1 MKSIRY
7 FFAIVL
13 IATLIVGVSLVRPA
27 QAAASLVEITNFG
40 TNPSNLRMFVY
51 VPTNVAPNPPILVA
65 VHYCHGDGPAFFAG
79 SQFDELSEQYGY
91 IVIYPSVTQ
100 ASDGCFDVSSSA
112 ALTRGGGSD
121 PVGIM
126 SMVTYVEQHYNGDPT
141 RVYVTGVSS
150 GAMMTNVLLGDYPD
164 VFKAGVAFAGVPFGC
179 FAVNPD
185 SLRWSSACA
194 TGTVTHTAQEWG
206 DIARAAYPGY
216 SGPRPR
222 FQIWHGT
229 ADEVLSYVNF
239 GEEIKQ
245 WTNVYGISQ
254 TPTTTDSP
262 QSGWTRTRY
271 NGSSGVMLEAISMQ
285 GVPHNLPVNAAE
297 ALRFFGLDGSVTLTP
312 SITPGGPTLTPSRT
326 PTKTLTPSI
335 TNTPAPGLQIK
346 LQSASVDSN
355 SQSSVNLQI
364 SNTGATTLSNVTWR
378 WYFNTENGNAATSY
392 VLEKYYDQS
401 GVATVSG
408 PTLACGNTY
417 YFTVSYGTTNI
428 PMGTTWAY
436 NTAFHLSSFASTYDS
451 SNDWWHSGYAVGG
464 LPAAY
469 TIHTAIPGY
478 QASTRIWGNEP
489 TCSGVTPTPTQ
500 TVVISPTVTATRTRT
515 PTPTG
520 SAPAITLTFTRTP
533 TPTNTCACITP
544 VTRTP
549 TQTVGASPT
558 SSNTPVIT
566 LTRTP
571 TITNTPA
578 ISPTVTRTPTIT
590 NTAPTPTRTVTRTS
604 TPVVTATTGPGA
616 CSPVTSTITAPFT
629 FDGSGTFCWQ
639 SSALGTY
646 MNSWNTTSVSING
659 VNITNVYMAAGSY
672 PAKIGGFWY
681 VSYNSAVAW
690 GHFESK

>member
-1 MKSIRY
+1 MKLIRY
-7 FFAIVL
+7 IFAIIL
-13 IATLIVGVSLVRPA
+13 IAALVLGAALVRPA
-27 QAAASLVEITNFG
+27 RAAASLVEITNFG

-100 ASDGCFDVSSSA
+100 ASDGCFDVSSTA

-326 PTKTLTPSI
+326 PTKTLTPTI

-364 SNTGATTLSNVTWR
+364 SNTGVTTLSNVTWR
-378 WYFNTENGNAATSY
+378 WYFNTENGNAASNY

-401 GVATVSG
+401 AVATVSG

-451 SNDWWHSGYAVGG
+451 SNDWWHTGYAVGA

-469 TIHTAIPGY
+469 TIHTYLPGY
-478 QASTRIWGNEP
+478 QGSTRIWGSEP
-489 TCSGVTPTPTQ
+489 TCGSGGTATATPTRTQ
-500 TVVISPTVTATRTRT
+500 T
-515 PTPTG
+515 
-520 SAPAITLTFTRTP
+520 PAITFTSTSTPTRTL
-533 TPTNTCACITP
+533 TSAITN
-544 VTRTP
+544 TP

-558 SSNTPVIT
+558 
-566 LTRTP
+566 RTP
-571 TITNTPA
+571 TVGASATRTNTPA
-578 ISPTVTRTPTIT
+578 VS
-590 NTAPTPTRTVTRTS
+590 NTPTRTATRTN
-604 TPVVTATTGPGA
+604 TPSASNTPTVGASPTRTAVPLTATPTTGGGA
-616 CSPVTSTITAPFT
+616 CSPVTSTIMAPFT

-646 MNSWNTTSVSING
+646 MNSWNTTSVSVNG

-681 VSYNSAVAW
+681 VSYNSAVSW
-690 GHFESK
+690 GHFEAK